1 MINRLK
7 DNCLPL
13 DKVEQAKCEE
23 HFESQGHSDYET
35 KRLIMKNCPCHYN
48 CYNSGC
54 ANCGGWECPNS
65 DSHIDAATGNKSPK
79 ANGASPHDTF
89 VLEYSDEFEGS
100 MINSNKWKIIEK
112 DQQFSDLGG
121 KMFIYTKVWVFLVR
135 FRRTVRRGPHSK
147 MVQN

>member
-1 MINRLK
+1 MNFNQLRFKLRITYYVIINRFK

-65 DSHIDAATGNKSPK
+65 DSHIDAATGKDSKRNLEIGNSDIQSGVRLPDGHLARIPHGAVKS
-79 ANGASPHDTF
+79 
-89 VLEYSDEFEGS
+89 
-100 MINSNKWKIIEK
+100 
-112 DQQFSDLGG
+112 
-121 KMFIYTKVWVFLVR
+121 
-135 FRRTVRRGPHSK
+135 RRPLRRGTLL
-147 MVQN
+147 

>member
-1 MINRLK
+1 M
-7 DNCLPL
+7 

-65 DSHIDAATGNKSPK
+65 DSHIDAATGKDSNRELRYLRFPFLRKSNLETSQK
-79 ANGASPHDTF
+79 ETNRQM
-89 VLEYSDEFEGS
+89 VLPRLIPSFWNIL
-100 MINSNKWKIIEK
+100 MN
-112 DQQFSDLGG
+112 L
-121 KMFIYTKVWVFLVR
+121 KV
-135 FRRTVRRGPHSK
+135 
-147 MVQN
+147 Q